1 MSSTE
6 KTTQRRRR
14 WRGPGPCPESG
25 SHVPA
30 NSAEDTVSSGS
41 ACQPRPEASC
51 TPTRGGRGVDSG
63 LCAVT
68 STARPQRRQ
77 CGRSPTWTSHPGCQ
91 AQDTGHA
98 RSADHG
104 HPRDGRDRP
113 TRARGEG
120 LAERH
125 LLCPTGRWLR
135 RRTHLSKVT
144 ACTLCSA
151 DGITCKPNLPQE
163 LIYRKTAGLGF
174 RLHVG

>member
-1 MSSTE
+1 MGRPSLWFSNPARMSSTE
-6 KTTQRRRR
+6 KTAQRRCR
-14 WRGPGPCPESG
+14 WRGPGPRPESG

-30 NSAEDTVSSGS
+30 NSAEDTMSSGS

-104 HPRDGRDRP
+104 HPRMGETDPRG
-113 TRARGEG
+113 RGERG
-120 LAERH
+120 WRSGTFSVQPGAGCAGGRT
-125 LLCPTGRWLR
+125 CPRSQPAR
-135 RRTHLSKVT
+135 SVVQT
-144 ACTLCSA
+144 ASPVNR
-151 DGITCKPNLPQE
+151 IFHKS
-163 LIYRKTAGLGF
+163 
-174 RLHVG
+174 